1 MNFLVSLIARSSQ
14 ALKPARTIRNFM
26 KKFFTDDQ
34 SELILLL
41 ALLLGGLVRLLP
53 VIMAGFPVNDGGM
66 FLVMT
71 EELKANHYL
80 LPAFTGYNQA
90 GIPFAYPPLGF
101 YLTAWLSGILHVSTL
116 EVVRWSPP
124 ILSTLSLLPFF
135 MLARETLDSRVQAG
149 LATLLYALAPVSF
162 GWGIMGGGIT
172 RAYGLVFLYLTIAFA
187 NRLYALPGLK
197 LALAVAASGALAVLS
212 HPETGLQAASACIL
226 LLLFRARSRKSL
238 VWAAGVAC
246 GVLVFTLPWWGTILA
261 THGLAPF
268 QSAMGTSNDG
278 TNPLVQLVT
287 LQIDGNSN
295 FYNLTIGL
303 GLIGLVVCLVSRA
316 YLLPLWFLLPFVVDP
331 RSAAGISL
339 IPLAMLAAIGFDRVL
354 APAFLAL
361 KERQGYWVNDQF
373 TLRILFAIALYLF
386 FGSAI
391 FGLQLAGASLAE
403 SDRETMAWIA
413 SNIEPGADFLLLTGE
428 EYSMKDPFQEWF
440 PALTS
445 QHSHTTLQ
453 GTEWTLGRN
462 FFPFYGELVSL
473 QHCTNVSCLESWG
486 QRTGIDH
493 NYLVIRQL
501 PEDSQSAL
509 RGSLTL
515 LKDSVLQDSK
525 YSLIHG
531 SQNAMI
537 FKYVP

>member
-1 MNFLVSLIARSSQ
+1 
-14 ALKPARTIRNFM
+14 M

-71 EELKANHYL
+71 EELKTNQYI
-80 LPAFTGYNQA
+80 LPAFTGYNLA
-90 GIPFAYPPLGF
+90 GIPFAYPPFGF
-101 YLTAWLSGILHVSTL
+101 YMTALMSNILHVPTL
-116 EVVRWSPP
+116 EVVRWSPA
-124 ILSTLSLLPFF
+124 IISTLTLLAFN
-135 MLARETLDSRVQAG
+135 LVAREILVSRLQSG
-149 LATLLYALAPVSF
+149 LATLLYALAPASF
-162 GWGIMGGGIT
+162 GWSIMGGGVT
-172 RAYGLVFLYLTIAFA
+172 RAYGMLFLLLTTALASRLFA
-187 NRLYALPGLK
+187 RPGLRLT
-197 LALAVAASGALAVLS
+197 LATAACGALAVLS
-212 HPETGLQAASACIL
+212 HPETGLQAAGACIL

-238 VWAAGVAC
+238 FWAAGVAC
-246 GVLVFTLPWWGTILA
+246 GVLIFTLPWWGTILA

-361 KERQGYWVNDQF
+361 KGQQGDWVHDQF

-391 FGLQLAGASLAE
+391 FGLKLAGASLPE
-403 SDRETMAWIA
+403 SDRETMDWVA
-413 SNIEPGADFLLLTGE
+413 STIEPGSDFLLLTGE

-440 PALTS
+440 PVLTG

-453 GTEWTLGRN
+453 GAEWTLGEE
-462 FFPFYGELVSL
+462 FFPFYGELVTL
-473 QHCTNVSCLESWG
+473 QHCTNVACLEAWG
-486 QRTGIDH
+486 QRTGLDH
-493 NYLVIRQL
+493 RYLVIRQL
-501 PEDSQSAL
+501 PEGSQSAL
-509 RGSLTL
+509 RDSLAL
-515 LKDSVLQDSK
+515 LKDSVLEARRYDLIYKSQDA
-525 YSLIHG
+525 LIF
-531 SQNAMI
+531 I
-537 FKYVP
+537 YVP